1 MKNLIFVLLV
11 LSLFVVAC
19 QAPNQ
24 PKQAV
29 GYVDNS
35 GDPAKLDYDPVIYTI
50 KGEVVGDINSVVRQ
64 SAPAQGSVSGYST
77 GSWGYVGGSF
87 VGPQISGKNF
97 VRLLVQSSDCSLA
110 KYGELV
116 ILKVEDT
123 KATALLPGDIVT
135 FRCRVEYE
143 VLTAVLTNET
153 FSKDKQVKE
162 IDWCR
167 FAVPTIGTTIE
178 PVLTP

>member
-77 GSWGYVGGSF
+77 GSWAMLVD
-87 VGPQISGKNF
+87 
-97 VRLLVQSSDCSLA
+97 RLLV
-110 KYGELV
+110 
-116 ILKVEDT
+116 LKSVART
-123 KATALLPGDIVT
+123 LFV
-135 FRCRVEYE
+135 Y
-143 VLTAVLTNET
+143 
-153 FSKDKQVKE
+153 
-162 IDWCR
+162 
-167 FAVPTIGTTIE
+167 
-178 PVLTP
+178 